1 MLKNTSTSSRALAT
15 EVLRD
20 GDAERGLGGR
30 NARSAGSVDIPRDQ
44 GSTNDGVAGGIND
57 RDVGSTFMGSANFES
72 DGDLLTRGE
81 GLNEILVVL
90 VLEALTLP
98 DLALL
103 GVVIGLSLGDL
114 ELALNVAIVVTSFAV
129 VRVRSL

>member
-1 MLKNTSTSSRALAT
+1 MLKHTSTSSGTLAT
-15 EVLRD
+15 KIVGN
-20 GDAERGLGGR
+20 GDAEGGLGGR
-30 NARSAGSVDIPRDQ
+30 NARSAGSVDVPRDQ
-44 GSTNDGVAGGIND
+44 GSTDDGVAGGIND

-72 DGDLLTRGE
+72 DRDLLTRGE

-103 GVVIGLSLGDL
+103 GVVVGLGLGNL

-129 VRVRSL
+129 VRVRCL